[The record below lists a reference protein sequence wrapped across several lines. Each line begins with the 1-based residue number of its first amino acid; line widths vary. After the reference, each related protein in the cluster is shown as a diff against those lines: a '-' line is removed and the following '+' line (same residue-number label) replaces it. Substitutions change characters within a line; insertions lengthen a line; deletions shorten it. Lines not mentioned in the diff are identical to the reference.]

1 MTEPNGAGGSGA
13 VVRPAFCTL
22 GNPVDA
28 STNLFSLKVDESVK
42 IQVYAVNITPPI
54 TNVSEVRKVIYN
66 AQEPILNALVADGA
80 KVGAILHQGM
90 NLFVTLPHSLTPN
103 QTVSVDSTIQGNSQT
118 FSIQLAFKHDLVL
131 RGGDLEQEAI
141 QYMNV

>member
-54 TNVSEVRKVIYN
+54 TNVSEVRKVS
-66 AQEPILNALVADGA
+66 E
-80 KVGAILHQGM
+80 VGAILHQGM
-90 NLFVTLPHSLTPN
+90 SLLPNWRQPDAQQAAN
-103 QTVSVDSTIQGNSQT
+103 KAVAVDSTIQGNSQT
-118 FSIQLAFKHDLVL
+118 MEFKHNLVL
-131 RGGDLEQEAI
+131 RGAYLEQEANPPLLHERSL
-141 QYMNV
+141 QEGAGESLW